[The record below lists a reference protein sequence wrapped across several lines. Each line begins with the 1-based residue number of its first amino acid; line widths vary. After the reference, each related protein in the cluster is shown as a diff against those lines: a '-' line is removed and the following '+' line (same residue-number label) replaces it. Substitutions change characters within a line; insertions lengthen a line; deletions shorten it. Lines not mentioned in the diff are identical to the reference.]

1 MSKELTFGIA
11 IIFLVF
17 LFLCIW
23 LLVFLIYYQRKKK
36 NYIEDKIRREE
47 NYKLELTRVQQ
58 EIQEETIRQIGY
70 ELHDNIGQLV
80 TVAKIHL
87 QNLMKTG
94 FETQLGEIHTVVAK
108 ALDELRRL
116 SKSLD
121 GSAIENMSLEQL
133 LEKDQARINQL
144 GHVHL
149 TFETWGEPVEID
161 SKKKIILY
169 RMIQEIITNALKH
182 AKCDEIKVEI
192 EYGSGEMNYIVADNG
207 EGFDVSV
214 MNNSETN
221 GSGLRHLKNR
231 ANLLGGQLTLTSS
244 EQTGTRYEIKC
255 PKSSLCN
262 IK

>member
-149 TFETWGEPVEID
+149 TFETRGEPVEID